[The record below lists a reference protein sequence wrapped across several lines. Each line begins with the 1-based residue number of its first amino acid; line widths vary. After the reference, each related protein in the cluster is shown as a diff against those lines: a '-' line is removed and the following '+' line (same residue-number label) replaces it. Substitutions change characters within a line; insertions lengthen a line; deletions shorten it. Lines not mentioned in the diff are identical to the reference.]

1 MARWP
6 PALTGAPFIDSGYQR
21 RASSLTVETSTDR

>member
-6 PALTGAPFIDSGYQR
+6 PALTGAPFMASGYHR
-21 RASSLTVETSTDR
+21 RASSLMVETSTDR